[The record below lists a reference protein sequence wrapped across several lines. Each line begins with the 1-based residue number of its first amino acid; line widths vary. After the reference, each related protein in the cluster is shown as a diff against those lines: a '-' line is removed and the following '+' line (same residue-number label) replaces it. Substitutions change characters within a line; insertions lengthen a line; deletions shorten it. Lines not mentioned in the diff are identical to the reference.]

1 MDLKFGVVVLLFSIV
16 HGYSTYPRRYARES
30 EWGTCPSQCQCVTL
44 NSREPRDLLFSDW
57 ASDEPWYSKSALD
70 LDTAFQQD
78 SNSEASGRSMIC
90 QGLRQLPSPL
100 PKGTYTIPTL
110 FLMNV
115 NIFISAH
122 ALFLIL
128 INTCNT
134 K

>member
-1 MDLKFGVVVLLFSIV
+1 MDLKLCVVVLLFSIV

-110 FLMNV
+110 FLMNL